1 MTPFGTPHGAMME
14 PMIASFSAALRA
26 AGVTDP
32 ELARVHRRIA
42 RGVARYQPEQY
53 VALRLLAPPRLQPH
67 LFSVYW
73 FVHVTD
79 GLAESGDAS
88 RWKEWETSVASAL
101 KDPGHPGQ
109 PGVPRMLTALRHT
122 IAVTGLPAAYVQDF
136 VDGLRGDIGLTAY
149 GDETGFQEYVDRVA
163 LPSLLLVLGVHAPL
177 REASLRPGLRDTAE
191 AAQRIDDLADLAED
205 RREGLPMLV
214 TRPEQLPGQI
224 TAARSAL
231 TGAREVLTLLA
242 PTREAAEAAPML
254 RAFLD
259 LHDVHLSAVERAGA
273 TVLQRR
279 VRPPLLPAIRVVLGA
294 RKPR

>member
-1 MTPFGTPHGAMME
+1 MMG

-67 LFSVYW
+67 LFCVYW

-79 GLAESGDAS
+79 ELAEAGDER
-88 RWKEWETSVASAL
+88 RWKEWEEAVARAL
-101 KDPGHPGQ
+101 ESPGDPGRPGQ
-109 PGVPRMLTALRHT
+109 PGQPAVPRMLTALRHT
-122 IAVTGLPAAYVQDF
+122 IAATGLPATYVQDF

-177 REASLRPGLRDTAE
+177 RDPSLRPGLRDTAE

-259 LHDVHLSAVERAGA
+259 LHDVHLSAVEGAGA
-273 TVLQRR
+273 AVLERR
-279 VRPPLLPAIRVVLGA
+279 VRPPLGPAIRVVLGA
-294 RKPR
+294 GKHR